1 MSVEGFQDI
10 MMEDFTGPA
19 FRQVFSLYFK
29 ELGIEVRDWDGLFRE
44 MNTDGRGNRA
54 FLRMAGDQPVG
65 FIQFCPMELASWF
78 FTKRAGF
85 VREFW
90 VAPAYRGQGHGTA
103 LLGLAESWFQNQGFT
118 GAILTTNTAPAFY
131 TRRGYQPDPGFQ
143 AKNSDPVFIK
153 RFF

>member
-78 FTKRAGF
+78 FTKRAGL

-90 VAPAYRGQGHGTA
+90 VAPAYRGQGHGRA
-103 LLGLAESWFQNQGFT
+103 LLTLAEDWLRAQGLPLVL
-118 GAILTTNTAPAFY
+118 LTTDTAPEFY
-131 TRRGYQPDPGFQ
+131 LRMGYRPDPGFQ
-143 AKNSDPVFIK
+143 ANNHDAVYRKEL
-153 RFF
+153 

>member
-1 MSVEGFQDI
+1 MNDI
-10 MMEDFTGPA
+10 FLTDFTDLRFQKA
-19 FRQVFSLYFK
+19 FQTYFQ
-29 ELGIEVRDWDGLFRE
+29 ELGIQVRDWEGLFTE
-44 MNTDGRGNRA
+44 MNGDSHGNAADVRLDGERA
-54 FLRMAGDQPVG
+54 AG
-65 FIQFCPMELASWF
+65 FIQFCPMELSGWF
-78 FTKRAGF
+78 FSQKLGF
-85 VREFW
+85 IREFW
-90 VAPAYRGQGHGTA
+90 IAPEYRGQGHGTA